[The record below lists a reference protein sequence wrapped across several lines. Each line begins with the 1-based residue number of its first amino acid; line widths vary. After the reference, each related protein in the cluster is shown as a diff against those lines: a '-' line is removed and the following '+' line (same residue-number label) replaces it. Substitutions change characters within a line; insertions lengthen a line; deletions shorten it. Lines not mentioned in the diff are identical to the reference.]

1 MIEGV
6 EANNRKDAF
15 EVVLSDGRTLSL
27 PYARLENRPTQARR
41 VAEVYSDPELGH
53 QGFTYVLDDGTE
65 ESVPVDAVLD
75 YNRDPGYVRDQLV
88 YRLTLEAERRVESS
102 GLSHREIIRRLG
114 TSPTQFYRLL
124 DSAYH
129 GKTLDRLVE
138 LLTVVGCEV
147 EIAVKEAERASR

>member
-1 MIEGV
+1 MTIEGV
-6 EANNRKDAF
+6 VANNHKGAF
-15 EVVLSDGRTLSL
+15 DVGLSDGRTLSL
-27 PYARLENRPTQARR
+27 PYARLDRGPTGTLR
-41 VAEVYSDPELGH
+41 VAEVYADPELGH

-88 YRLTLEAERRVESS
+88 YRLTLAAGRAVEAS

-124 DSAYH
+124 DTTFY

-138 LLTVVGCEV
+138 LLTVAGCEV
-147 EIAVKEAERASR
+147 EIEVRETATG